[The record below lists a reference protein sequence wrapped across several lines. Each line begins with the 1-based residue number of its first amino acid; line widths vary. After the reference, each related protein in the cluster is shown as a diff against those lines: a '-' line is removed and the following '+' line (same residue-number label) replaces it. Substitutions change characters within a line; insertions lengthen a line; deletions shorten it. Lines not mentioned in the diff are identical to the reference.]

1 MKEKTKKNLKTAAK
15 ITGVALG
22 TTYLIMRHIAKKQY
36 PDSVYANQPEEQN
49 PVQGR
54 KVVFV
59 ENANDPVN
67 ADGKQGH
74 LEAVGNSTH
83 IPTFY
88 EKYIKRGFDVVLSF
102 GGLVVLA
109 PVYAV
114 TALAIKA
121 DDPGPVFFKQKR
133 VGMDKSYFELLKFR
147 SMSVN
152 TPKDVPTHMLQN
164 GGITKVG
171 AFIRK
176 ASIDE
181 LPQLWNIFR
190 GNMSVIGPR
199 PALWNQDYLTAER
212 DKYGANDVK
221 PGLTGLAQISG
232 RDELEIEKK
241 AKLDGVY
248 ARELSKS
255 SLAGFRMD
263 MKMFFGSIFSVLK
276 REGIVEG
283 GTGAMAK
290 ELAKTKQFDYDST
303 EYFND
308 FDLNKRKHTYS
319 VLMSVYKNDDPGF
332 LSIALKS
339 IYDDQIVKPDEI
351 VVVFDGPLTNE
362 LYTVLN
368 EFKVGKED
376 VVKYFP
382 QEENHGLGEA
392 LRIGSEKCTCDY
404 ILRMDSD
411 DISDPHR
418 FERQIA
424 YVEMHPEIDVLGT
437 DIAEF
442 NESIDEDMRV
452 RSCPENHDDIVQMGK
467 KRNPMNHVSVCMK
480 KEALE
485 KCGGY
490 KTLLLLEDYYL
501 WLNMIAAGCKLANI
515 HESLVY
521 VRVGNGFDSKRGS
534 KERITGWKTLQDFMI
549 EHGMINKKE
558 AMMNMFYIRAFV
570 NTPPQ
575 IKKIAYSKLLRK

>member
-1 MKEKTKKNLKTAAK
+1 MKDKTKKTIKKVLMASGA
-15 ITGVALG
+15 IIG
-22 TTYLIMRHIAKKQY
+22 TTYMVMRHIAKKQY
-36 PDSVYANQPEEQN
+36 PNSIYENQPQEQN
-49 PVQGR
+49 PVKGK

-59 ENANDPVN
+59 ESELDPVN
-67 ADGKQGH
+67 ADGKRGH
-74 LEAVGNSTH
+74 LEAGEEILH

-88 EKYIKRGFDVVLSF
+88 EKYVKRGLDIVLSF
-102 GGLVVLA
+102 GGLVLLSPIYVI
-109 PVYAV
+109 
-114 TALAIKA
+114 TAIAIKM
-121 DDPGPVFFKQKR
+121 DDPGPVLFKQKR
-133 VGMDKSYFELLKFR
+133 VAQNKGYFQLLKFR

-176 ASIDE
+176 TSIDE

-190 GNMSVIGPR
+190 GNMSIIGPR

-241 AKLDGVY
+241 AKYDGVY
-248 ARELSKS
+248 ADALKKS
-255 SLAGFRMD
+255 SWSGFIMD
-263 MKMFFGSIFSVLK
+263 CKMFFGSISSVLRSK
-276 REGIVEG
+276 GVVEG
-283 GTGAMAK
+283 GTGA
-290 ELAKTKQFDYDST
+290 LAKKFNKAHQFDEVDNS
-303 EYFND
+303 
-308 FDLNKRKHTYS
+308 FDIANKAHTYS
-319 VLMSVYKNDDPGF
+319 VLMSVYKNDDPVF
-332 LSIALKS
+332 LARALRS
-339 IYDDQIVKPDEI
+339 IYEDQTVKPDEI
-351 VVVFDGPLTNE
+351 VVVFDGPLTDE
-362 LYTVLN
+362 LYAVLN
-368 EFKVGKED
+368 EFRVGKEN
-376 VVKYFP
+376 VVNYYP

-424 YVEMHPEIDVLGT
+424 YVETHPEIDALGT

-442 NESIDEDMRV
+442 NTSLDEDMRV
-452 RSCPENHDDIVQMGK
+452 RSCPQHHDDIVRMGK

-480 KEALE
+480 RTALE

-490 KTLLLLEDYYL
+490 QTLLLLEDYYL
-501 WLNMIAAGCKLANI
+501 WLNMIASGCKLANI

-534 KERITGWKTLQDFMI
+534 KERVTGWKTLQDFML

-558 AMMNMFYIRAFV
+558 AMMNMLYIRAFV
-570 NTPPQ
+570 NTPPGV
-575 IKKIAYSKLLRK
+575 KKVLYEKLLRK